1 MPRLFHAP
9 AFLLLSACNLNDGGE
24 ATKLS
29 GRTVSKSYSPGAF
42 DKVSLQGPDNVVVR
56 VGPAIGVTA
65 SGDSALIDRLKI
77 LVDDDQLK
85 IGRVDRSGKLF
96 GSRGDGS
103 VTVTV
108 TLPALAAASVVGSG
122 NMSVDRVTGGMFV
135 AVVTGSGDLRIG
147 QLKSTGTDVVIGG
160 SGDLTLDRVETGP
173 IKMAI
178 AGSGNLSAAGRADVA
193 ELSIAGSGDIRAARL
208 DTRTAKASI
217 AGSGNIAVGARERA
231 EASILGSGD
240 IDIHGTAAC
249 TTSKMGSGTI
259 RCNVAG

>member
-1 MPRLFHAP
+1 MTRLFYALP
-9 AFLLLSACNLNDGGE
+9 LLLLAACNANADAE

-29 GRTVSKSYSPGAF
+29 GRTVSKTFNAGAF

-56 VGPAIGVTA
+56 VGPAIGITA
-65 SGDSALIDRLKI
+65 TGDSALIDRLKI
-77 LVDDDQLK
+77 EVEDDQLK
-85 IGRVDRSGKLF
+85 IGRIDRNGALF
-96 GSRGDGS
+96 GSRGQGA

-122 NMSVDRVTGGMFV
+122 NMSVDRAAGGMFV

-147 QLKSTGTDVVIGG
+147 QLTSTGTDVVIGG

-178 AGSGNLSAAGRADVA
+178 AGSGNLSATGRADNA
-193 ELSIAGSGDIRAARL
+193 SLSIAGSGDIRAARL

-231 EASILGSGD
+231 DVSILGSGD
-240 IDIHGTAAC
+240 VDIHGTATC